1 MGRVAG
7 LPTAAITNDS
17 ALGGQIIDGSLT
29 FNKVSEN
36 DGSYLTRTPSTGGSR
51 NRFTLSVWL
60 KRNGNLGSW
69 QRIIAASPGG
79 NDISA
84 LAFRGDGNTD
94 GLRIQMQYSGV
105 NKHWSSSGKFR
116 DSSGW
121 YHIVMAVHLYGSSG
135 ERVRIY
141 INGERDYGSWT
152 TGSEPDSSNQYY
164 FNNSGTEHRIG
175 SSQSYPTAIDAYM
188 SQLYWLDGLD
198 ATADDFGYTDS
209 QTGIWRPKKYSGT
222 FGTLGYYLPFDGKE
236 PVGKDMSGNGHDW
249 TPIKLRAT
257 TTLDKATGGLPI
269 LNTNVAGTVSL
280 PYPRTDPLASNCV
293 LACPFSNSGAGLIGE
308 DLSYL
313 INGSSNQKGLSN
325 TGSVTHTGSYGNF
338 YGKGGAIYLQNAQGQ
353 RVEIA
358 ASDDFNMGTGD
369 FCIECWIYPTSASAV
384 DGSLFVTHNNSTYFA
399 FNYSPNTASFN
410 IYLSASAVNV
420 PAPQVEYTEWNH
432 VALVRHGNVVKV
444 YVNGLAVGSINHTG
458 SVGYPAASTS
468 LCRVGGGGSGA
479 LNSYIQDL
487 RIYKGVAK
495 YTENFL
501 CGSGKPAIVP
511 DSPSGVAVAR
521 KLDPIVSGSVG
532 FDGLT
537 SYLSAPNHSDFQLT
551 NQDFCVE
558 FWIYP
563 IATKGSSF
571 GCIVSKGFSFQIYYR
586 DNGNSDRMVVYMA
599 TAGSG
604 SYDIVDD
611 FNSQNSSVPKHQW
624 THVALTR
631 TSGTLKWFIN
641 GVMKTS
647 TSASATVHSNTD
659 PVTIGTYGPSNT
671 SYEFVGHISN
681 LRYIVGE
688 SVYSSNAG
696 FTPTKEPLTLTS
708 QSVTSS
714 NVKLLCC
721 KDKNDETAAD
731 KIPTGS
737 ITRYNNAYAHNFS
750 PFNNDTI
757 NDGGGNYCTL
767 NRLSRNGTS
776 SSDMNMLAISHGN
789 LEFIVDDSG
798 VAEHTFGTMS
808 VNGGKFYFEV
818 LIEYAPN
825 TPGTTSIRIGIVR
838 NYNHSDSM
846 VIYNGTGRFETQGT
860 TDDTNYSERE
870 YTTGNLIG
878 VAVDCVNGSIQYYR
892 DGVRVGVKSFTIG
905 TGVWHPYIRLYR
917 NQSGDPASYGLANFG
932 QRPFII
938 TPPEGF
944 LSLCSNNLPHNQKI
958 INTRKFHQTF
968 QYTGNGGT
976 PRTITGLNFKPD
988 LIWQKSMSGGYHN
1001 RIWDSVRGWQGSLFV
1016 NQVNQENNYYDYGQ
1030 VLDIGP
1036 GHVTYGQG
1044 NHTNNLININ
1054 GHNYINWCW
1063 KAGTPQ
1069 VPTSGSVYFDGN
1081 NDYLTV
1087 PKSTDLDFPGEF
1099 TMEGWILA
1107 NSLPTGSNEN
1117 KTIFESIDWNSQLG
1131 QYHFGVSDDNKVQ
1144 FYVFNNANTYIKGTT
1159 TLTPRRWYHLAVSR
1173 DSSSNI
1179 RVFVNGV
1186 LENTVNNNYALS
1198 NSNQPNPARIGAC
1211 KIANPGAGVHRSLHG
1226 YISNVRVIKGTA
1238 LYTSNFTPS
1247 TTPLTNVTNTKLLC
1261 CQSTTSATTAAVSPT
1276 SISTNGNAEADI
1288 SQNPF
1293 DAFSV
1298 DGIGYSTAA
1307 TATAATTSNLTA
1319 GNITLSKASV
1329 NTESG
1334 FSILMYTG
1342 SGGQGNLPHGL
1353 EQDPDFIVVKGIN
1366 HNNSYWQSYHSSF
1379 GTGSTVNRVYW
1390 NQDTSS
1396 DPSNTNIFKVNTG
1409 AGTILLNTGDHF
1421 FNSTSYQ
1428 YIMYCWHSVPGYSD
1442 FGQYY
1447 GNGSAVGKYVHT
1459 GFRPAYIMIKRTSN
1473 TGPGAANYWE
1483 CRDIVRDPDNPATS
1497 RLFANTGDT
1506 PSVGEELDFLANG
1519 FKIRAA
1525 TTGSNA
1531 DGATYLYY
1539 AFAEQPLV
1547 TPFGTSSNAR

>member
-1 MGRVAG
+1 MGRAAG

-36 DGSYLTRTPSTGGSR
+36 DGRYLTRTPSTGGSR
-51 NRFTLSVWL
+51 NKFTLSVWL

-121 YHIVMAVHLYGSSG
+121 YHIVMAVDLYASAG
-135 ERVRIY
+135 ERVRVY
-141 INGERDYGSWT
+141 RNGERDYGSWV

-188 SQLYWLDGLD
+188 SQLYWLDGLALTPD
-198 ATADDFGYTDS
+198 SFGYTDS

-222 FGTLGYYLPFDGKE
+222 FGTLGYYLPFDGNE

-249 TPIKLRAT
+249 TPIRLRAT

-293 LACPFSNSGAGLIGE
+293 LLCPFSNSGAGCIGE

-313 INGSSNQKGLSN
+313 INGSSSQKALTN
-325 TGSVTHTGSYGNF
+325 TGSITNTSSYANF
-338 YGKGGAIYLQNAQGQ
+338 YGKGGAIYVQNANNQK
-353 RVEIA
+353 VEIA

-369 FCIECWIYPTSASAV
+369 FCIECWIYPTSANAV
-384 DGSLFVTHNNSTYFA
+384 DGSLFVSHNGSTYFA
-399 FNYSPNTASFN
+399 FNYAPNTASFN

-458 SVGYPAASTS
+458 SVGYSAASTT
-468 LCRVGGGGSGA
+468 LCRLGGGGNGA
-479 LNSYIQDL
+479 LNCYVQDL

-532 FDGLT
+532 FDGIT
-537 SYLSAPNHSDFQLT
+537 SYLSVPNHSDFQLT
-551 NQDFCVE
+551 NQDFCIE

-571 GCIVSKGFSFQIYYR
+571 GCVVSKGYSFQLYYR
-586 DNGNSDRMVVYMA
+586 DNGNSDRMSVFMA

-604 SYDIVDD
+604 SYDIVND

-647 TSASATVHSNTD
+647 TSASATVHSNSD
-659 PVTIGTYGPSNT
+659 PVTIGTYGPTNSA
-671 SYEFVGHISN
+671 YEFVGHISN

-721 KDKNDETAAD
+721 KDKNDETASD

-757 NDGGGNYCTL
+757 NDGAGNYCTL
-767 NRLSRNGTS
+767 NRLSRSGNS
-776 SSDMNMLAISHGN
+776 SSDMNMLGISHGN

-798 VAEHTFGTMS
+798 VSEHTFGTMS

-818 LIEYAPN
+818 LIEYAPQ
-825 TPGTTSIRIGIVR
+825 TPGNTSIRIGIVR
-838 NYNHSDSM
+838 NFWSGDSM
-846 VIYNGTGRFETQGT
+846 VIYNGTGIFETQGT
-860 TDDTNYSERE
+860 SDSTNQSERE

-878 VAVDCVNGSIQYYR
+878 VAVDCINGSIQYYR

-905 TGVWHPYIRLYR
+905 TGDWHPYIRIYR
-917 NQSGDPASYGLANFG
+917 NSGGDPASYGTANFG
-932 QRPFII
+932 QRPFIM

-958 INTRKFHQTF
+958 INPQKFHQTF
-968 QYTGNGGT
+968 QYTGNGGSSVT
-976 PRTITGLNFKPD
+976 ATGLNFKPD
-988 LIWQKSMSGGYHN
+988 LIWHKSMSGGYHN
-1001 RIWDSVRGWQGSLFV
+1001 RIWDSVRGWHSNLFT
-1016 NQVNQENNYYDYGQ
+1016 NRVNQENNYYDYGQ

-1036 GHVTYGQG
+1036 GHVKFGQG
-1044 NHTNNLININ
+1044 NHSNNLGNIN
-1054 GHNYINWCW
+1054 GANYINWCW
-1063 KAGTPQ
+1063 KAGTPE
-1069 VPTSGSVYFDGN
+1069 VPTSGSVYFDGDGDYLSLASTSDFDFGTGDFTIELYFKCESYTGSYYPYLLEFRATGGAESGSIVLYIDGGQN
-1081 NDYLTV
+1081 KITFWYAGADRVLSNGAPPLRKWTHIALVRSSGTTKMYIDGVAQSSTYSDSNDYGDGGRPLLIGIRRDSGNV
-1087 PKSTDLDFPGEF
+1087 
-1099 TMEGWILA
+1099 I
-1107 NSLPTGSNEN
+1107 
-1117 KTIFESIDWNSQLG
+1117 NSQSWDG
-1131 QYHFGVSDDNKVQ
+1131 Q
-1144 FYVFNNANTYIKGTT
+1144 
-1159 TLTPRRWYHLAVSR
+1159 
-1173 DSSSNI
+1173 
-1179 RVFVNGV
+1179 
-1186 LENTVNNNYALS
+1186 
-1198 NSNQPNPARIGAC
+1198 
-1211 KIANPGAGVHRSLHG
+1211 
-1226 YISNVRVIKGTA
+1226 ISNVRIVKGTA
-1238 LYTSNFTPS
+1238 VYTSNFTPS
-1247 TTPLTNVTNTKLLC
+1247 TTPLTNITNTKLLC
-1261 CQSTTSATTAAVSPT
+1261 CQSTTSVTTAAVTPGT
-1276 SISTNGNAEADI
+1276 ITRGGGALNDI

-1307 TATAATTSNLTA
+1307 TATSATTSNLTA
-1319 GNITLSKASV
+1319 GNITLSQASV
-1329 NTESG
+1329 NTEAG

-1366 HNNSYWQSYHSSF
+1366 HNNSYWQAYHSSF

-1390 NQDTSS
+1390 NQDGSS
-1396 DPSNTNIFKVNTG
+1396 DASSTNMFKVNPG
-1409 AGTILLNTGDHF
+1409 AGTILLNSGDHF
-1421 FNSTSYQ
+1421 FNSASYD

-1447 GNGSAVGKYVHT
+1447 GNGSTLGKYVHT
-1459 GFRPAYIMIKRTSN
+1459 GFRPAYVMLKRTSN
-1473 TGPGAANYWE
+1473 TGPGSANYWE

-1497 RLFANTGDT
+1497 RMFANTGDT

-1519 FKIRAA
+1519 FKIRDAN
-1525 TTGSNA
+1525 TGSNA

-1547 TPFGTSSNAR
+1547 TPFGSSSNAR

>member
-1 MGRVAG
+1 MTRPF
-7 LPTAAITNDS
+7 LTHPITDDS
-17 ALGGQIIDGSLT
+17 AVGGQIIDGSLT

-51 NRFTLSVWL
+51 NKFTLSVWI
-60 KRNGNLGSW
+60 KRNGTLSSW

-94 GLRIQMQYSGV
+94 GLRIQMSYSGV

-152 TGSEPDSSNQYY
+152 SGTEPDSSNQYY

-222 FGTLGYYLPFDGKE
+222 FGTLGYYLPFDGNE

-269 LNTNVAGTVSL
+269 LNTNVAGTIAL
-280 PYPRTDPLASNCV
+280 PYPRTDPFASNCV
-293 LACPFSNSGAGLIGE
+293 LLCPFSNSGAGCIGE

-313 INGSSNQKGLSN
+313 INGSSNSKGLTN
-325 TGSVTHTGSYGNF
+325 TGSVTNVTFSSNF
-338 YGKGGAIYLQNAQGQ
+338 YGKGGAIYVQNAANQQ
-353 RVEIA
+353 VQIA

-369 FCIECWIYPTSASAV
+369 FCIECWIYPTSTSAV
-384 DGSLFVTHNNSTYFA
+384 DGSLFVTHNGSTYFA
-399 FNYSPNTASFN
+399 FNYDPSNARFN
-410 IYLSASAVNV
+410 IYLSASSVQV
-420 PAPQVEYTEWNH
+420 PAPEVEYTEWNH

-458 SVGYPAASTS
+458 SVGYSAASTT

-479 LNSYIQDL
+479 LNCYVQDL

-532 FDGLT
+532 FDGIT
-537 SYLSAPNHSDFQLT
+537 SYLSVPSHSDLQLT
-551 NQDFCVE
+551 NQDFCIE

-563 IATKGSSF
+563 VATKNSQF
-571 GCIVSKGFSFQIYYR
+571 GCVISKGFSLQIYFR
-586 DNGNSDRMVVYMA
+586 DNSNSERMTVYMA
-599 TAGSG
+599 SAGSG

-624 THVALTR
+624 SHVALTR
-631 TSGTLKWFIN
+631 TSGTMKWFIN

-647 TSASATVHSNTD
+647 TSASGTVHSNTNALS
-659 PVTIGTYGPSNT
+659 IGTYNSGS
-671 SYEFVGHISN
+671 SYEFVGHVSN
-681 LRYIVGE
+681 VRYIVGQ

-696 FTPTKEPLTLTS
+696 FTPTKEPVTLTS

-767 NRLSRNGTS
+767 NRLSRNGTG
-776 SSDMNMLAISHGN
+776 SSDMNMLGISNGN
-789 LEFIVDDSG
+789 LQFIVDDGG
-798 VAEHTFGTMS
+798 VSEHTFGTMS
-808 VNGGKFYFEV
+808 VNGGKFYFEINV
-818 LIEYAPN
+818 EYAPL
-825 TPGTTSIRIGIVR
+825 TPGSTSFRMGIVR
-838 NYNHSDSM
+838 NFNHNDSM
-846 VIYNGTGRFETQGT
+846 VIYNGTGNFETQGT
-860 TDDTNYSERE
+860 TDSTNASERS
-870 YTTGNLIG
+870 YNTGNIIG
-878 VAVDCVNGSIQYYR
+878 FAVDCINGSIQYYR

-905 TGVWHPYIRLYR
+905 TGDWHPYIRIYR
-917 NQSGDPASYGLANFG
+917 NSGGDAASYGTANFG
-932 QRPFII
+932 QRPYVF

-958 INTRKFHQTF
+958 LNPQKFHQTF
-968 QYTGNGGT
+968 QYTGNGGSSKT
-976 PRTITGLNFKPD
+976 VTGLNFKPD
-988 LIWQKSMSGGYHN
+988 LIWQKNMTTGYHN
-1001 RIWDSVRGWQGSLFV
+1001 RVWDSVRGWNSSLYT
-1016 NQVNQENNYYDYGQ
+1016 NRVNQEDNYYDYG
-1030 VLDIGP
+1030 VVRSIGP
-1036 GHVTYGQG
+1036 GHVTVEQWLHS
-1044 NHTNNLININ
+1044 NFLSNLNSQ
-1054 GHNYINWCW
+1054 NYINWCW
-1063 KAGTPQ
+1063 KAGTPE
-1069 VPTSGSVYFDGN
+1069 VPTNGSIFCAGSA
-1081 NDYLTV
+1081 DYLTV
-1087 PKSTDLDFPGEF
+1087 GGHSDLDFGTGNFTIEGFFNTNKNTNSTIIASRNYYTAGTNGNWLLRITDSNRIAFATYDGTSNEEYSEF
-1099 TMEGWILA
+1099 SFAVKLRKWHHFALVREG
-1107 NSLPTGSNEN
+1107 TGSNQTKIYIDGN
-1117 KTIFESIDWNSQLG
+1117 SIG
-1131 QYHFGVSDDNKVQ
+1131 AMTVSKSLS
-1144 FYVFNNANTYIKGTT
+1144 AGTT
-1159 TLTPRRWYHLAVSR
+1159 
-1173 DSSSNI
+1173 DI
-1179 RVFVNGV
+1179 GIG
-1186 LENTVNNNYALS
+1186 EDLS
-1198 NSNQPNPARIGAC
+1198 GTNQEF
-1211 KIANPGAGVHRSLHG
+1211 KG
-1226 YISNVRVIKGTA
+1226 YISNIRIIKGTA
-1238 LYTSNFTPS
+1238 LYTSNFTPPTS
-1247 TTPLTNVTNTKLLC
+1247 PLTNVTNTKLLC
-1261 CQSTTSATTAAVSPT
+1261 CQSTTSATAAAVVPN
-1276 SISTNGNAEADI
+1276 SISAGGNVSVDI
-1288 SQNPF
+1288 SKNPF

-1319 GNITLSKASV
+1319 GNITLSQASV
-1329 NTESG
+1329 NTEAG

-1353 EQDPDFIVVKGIN
+1353 EQDPDFIVVKGIT
-1366 HNNSYWQSYHSSF
+1366 NNGSSWQAYHSSF

-1390 NQDTSS
+1390 DSDQSESASS
-1396 DPSNTNIFKVNTG
+1396 TNMFKPNTG
-1409 AGTILLNTGDHF
+1409 AGTILLNTGDHY
-1421 FNSTSYQ
+1421 FNNASHQ
-1428 YIMYCWHSVPGYSD
+1428 YIMYCWHGVPGYSD

-1447 GNGSAVGKYVHT
+1447 GNGNANGKYVHT
-1459 GFRPAYIMIKRTSN
+1459 GFRPAYVMLKRTSN
-1473 TGPGAANYWE
+1473 TGSGAANYWE
-1483 CRDIVRDPDNPATS
+1483 CRDNVRDTDNPATS
-1497 RLFANTGDT
+1497 RLFANAYDT

-1519 FKIRAA
+1519 FKIRDQN
-1525 TTGSNA
+1525 TGSNA